1 MKELNLYGY
10 SFIDANIKTLE
21 MVFSSLS
28 DDIENHTGMMEDE
41 DWVNDQESAK
51 AIFASFAVA
60 VRRNADQ
67 IDKVSVR
74 LKEIAEQTLN
84 KENSTLNEEIGCTN
98 NYKLQMQYAN
108 FR

>member
-41 DWVNDQESAK
+41 GWVNDQ
-51 AIFASFAVA
+51 
-60 VRRNADQ
+60 
-67 IDKVSVR
+67 
-74 LKEIAEQTLN
+74 
-84 KENSTLNEEIGCTN
+84 
-98 NYKLQMQYAN
+98 
-108 FR
+108 